1 MKKYRICG
9 LSLSRTYKKQYII
22 FGSNV
27 IIFMNYIIRRC
38 NIVQIEKNNDHSGKI
53 GIAKLANFRIEEGSL
68 ERKLEKFGQHA
79 IFQCN

>member
-9 LSLSRTYKKQYII
+9 LSLSRTCKKQYII

-38 NIVQIEKNNDHSGKI
+38 NIVQIEKNDDHSGKI
-53 GIAKLANFRIEEGSL
+53 GIANFRIEEGSL
-68 ERKLEKFGQHA
+68 ERKLENFGKHA
-79 IFQCN
+79 IFQYN